1 MSALF
6 NSSRQTTQPSSTE
19 NKKAG
24 ETETAPTEKS
34 EEDEEDEALANTIFW
49 ASLVGVAAVSLFLF
63 RKWRH

>member
-6 NSSRQTTQPSSTE
+6 NSSRQTAQPSATE
-19 NKKAG
+19 NSKPEA
-24 ETETAPTEKS
+24 APAEKS

-49 ASLVGVAAVSLFLF
+49 ASLVGVAAVGLFLF